1 MRVRVAVTRKSR
13 IPKVVKQLNSA
24 RIRILFQNAG
34 YLRRVARSSIKS
46 ASRSKKKRGVS
57 SQPGSTP
64 LNHRGGAGIR
74 RTISFQ
80 VDRIR
85 GFAVVGYERGRNPG
99 IPKALERGG
108 TTRAV
113 SFRKMRTQR
122 IAARPVMK
130 PGLRKSIQKFRQI
143 TRDEFRKALR

>member
-1 MRVRVAVTRKSR
+1 MRVKVSVTRKSR
-13 IPKVVKQLNSA
+13 IPKVIKQLNAA
-24 RIRILFQNAG
+24 RTKILYGQAG
-34 YLRRVARSSIKS
+34 YLRKVARSSIKS

-80 VDRIR
+80 VDRLR
-85 GFAVVGYERGRNPG
+85 GFAVVGFERGRNPG

-113 SFRKMRTQR
+113 SFRKVRTQR

-130 PGLRKSIQKFRQI
+130 PGLKRSIQKFRQI
-143 TRDEFRKALR
+143 ARDEFRKCFR